1 MITLKSVKIYER
13 LSEETTAFSATV
25 YYAGRKAGEAS
36 NDGHGG
42 STMIRLDP
50 ATRAT
55 VEAWAQA
62 NVPPGEDPCDGA
74 VEYHVD
80 NLVEAHAQAAHEARE
95 AKRVARIDAQETA
108 KLRARGLAVVVR
120 LHYMTPRGETMLWA
134 GAQDAA
140 SLPATMEA
148 LAKRRGT
155 PVRVV
160 PL

>member
-1 MITLKSVKIYER
+1 MIALKSIRVYER

-25 YYAGRKAGEAS
+25 YYAGRKAGKAS

-42 STMIRLDP
+42 FTRIHLDP
-50 ATRAT
+50 ATRAA
-55 VEAWAQA
+55 VEAWALA
-62 NVPPGEDPCDGA
+62 NVPPGETPCDGA
-74 VEYHVD
+74 VAYHVD
-80 NLVEAHAQAAHEARE
+80 NLVDAHAQAAHDAKE
-95 AKRVARIDAQETA
+95 AKRTARIDAQEIA

-120 LHYMTPRGETMLWA
+120 LHYLTPRGETMLWA
-134 GAQDAA
+134 GARDAA
-140 SLPATMEA
+140 ALPATMEA